1 MGISNVS
8 NGLRSGVCTSST
20 RPTAPYEGQMIY
32 ETDTDMMA
40 IWNGTAWR
48 YTAATTPT
56 NGTVLQT
63 VTATT
68 STVVTESSGTW
79 TDSALSASITPKSSS
94 SKVLVIVSQSMY
106 NYAAGGSYIAMDIRL
121 LRGATSLHVTADAG
135 FARTGASTG
144 TDIVHQYSIN
154 YLDSPATTSSV
165 TYKTQIAKK
174 HASSSVYSQING
186 NPGSMTLMEIA

>member
-1 MGISNVS
+1 
-8 NGLRSGVCTSST
+8 
-20 RPTAPYEGQMIY
+20 MIY